1 MYYSLI
7 ILASLL
13 SSFQFVFNNSYQKEN
28 GSGWRSALD
37 FSLYGTIIGLVVML
51 FICKFH
57 IEFTWFAAAVAFVYA
72 IVTVLYNYASV
83 KALENANLSV
93 YSLFTMLGGM
103 ALPFLYGT
111 IFCNEELSVFKVLCF
126 VMIAVSLFITLKKEE
141 RKKGA
146 VKYYILIFILNGMFG
161 VLSKFHLMNESQCID
176 SSSLL
181 FWAKAFTAVICLVL
195 VLFDAKNTKK
205 LSPKSIGS
213 ISGYALF
220 STFGGWLIL
229 ISLDHLPASVQ
240 YPMITG
246 GVIAFTAL
254 VGSFFG
260 QKPSKKEIVAA
271 VIAFGATIMMMF

>member
-13 SSFQFVFNNSYQKEN
+13 SSFQFVFNNAYQKEN

-37 FSLYGTIIGLVVML
+37 FSLYGTLIGLAIMV

-57 IEFTWFAAAVAFVYA
+57 IEFTWFAAIVAFVHA
-72 IVTVLYNYASV
+72 SVSVLYNYAAV

-93 YSLFTMLGGM
+93 YSLFAMLGGM

-111 IFCNEELSVFKVLCF
+111 VFCNEELSVFNVLCF
-126 VMIAVSLFITLKKEE
+126 VLIAVSLFITIEKDE

-161 VLSKFHLMNESQCID
+161 VLSKFHLMNQEQCID
-176 SSSLL
+176 SSSFL
-181 FWAKAFTAVICLVL
+181 FWSKVFTILISLVL
-195 VLFDAKNTKK
+195 ILFDIKNTKK
-205 LSPKSIGS
+205 LSPKSVGS

-229 ISLDHLPASVQ
+229 VALDHLPASVQ

-246 GVIAFTAL
+246 GVIAFTAV

-271 VIAFGATIMMMF
+271 SIAFAATIMMMF